1 MASEG
6 RPSFDPA
13 TVPQHCGKRRIGL
26 VVSKWNPEI
35 THALRDGALAVL
47 AAGGVEDICVREVP
61 GAFEL
66 PLGASW
72 LLGAGG
78 CDAVIAIGSVIR
90 GQTAHFDYVCT
101 GSANGLMQVGLEHER
116 PAIFCVLTDDNIEQS
131 RDRSGGALGNKGEEA
146 AMACLEMLELQA
158 TLSSVD

>member
-1 MASEG
+1 MATES

-13 TVPQHCGKRRIGL
+13 SLPKVDGIHRVGV

-47 AAGGVEDICVREVP
+47 KAAGMLNIYVHEVP

-72 LLGAGG
+72 LLNRKR
-78 CDAVIAIGSVIR
+78 CQAVIAIGSVVR
-90 GQTAHFDYVCT
+90 GETAHFDYVCAST
-101 GSANGLMQVGLEHER
+101 ANGLMNLGLSQER
-116 PAIFCVLTDDNIEQS
+116 PVIFCVLTDDNIEQS
-131 RDRSGGALGNKGEEA
+131 RARAGGALGNKGEEA
-146 AMACLEMLELQA
+146 ALACLQMLALKAEI
-158 TLSSVD
+158 DKH